1 MMRYCLLIDDPSD
14 VAKIEKFLTDA
25 RNLRIDIELPDPG
38 GPAGETVEKP
48 TIMFCDQGQSV
59 SYFVRA
65 ELEVGSEATGS
76 DGHKWP

>member
-1 MMRYCLLIDDPSD
+1 MRYCLLIDDPSD

-25 RNLRIDIELPDPG
+25 RNLRIDINLP
-38 GPAGETVEKP
+38 GPIGEPDRDIEEKP

-76 DGHKWP
+76 DGTKWP